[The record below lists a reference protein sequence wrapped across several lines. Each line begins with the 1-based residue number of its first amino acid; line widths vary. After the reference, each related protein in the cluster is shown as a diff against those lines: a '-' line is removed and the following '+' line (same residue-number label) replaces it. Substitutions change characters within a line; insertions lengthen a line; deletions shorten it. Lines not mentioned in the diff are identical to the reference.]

1 MTTEEKDWFLSL
13 PKETKLILMEDMLK
27 EDETGMA
34 FSTMNLLLEAPISEG
49 GISSDEI
56 SKIFDKD
63 LERRK
68 KSKS

>member
-13 PKETKLILMEDMLK
+13 PKETKLTLMEDMLK

-34 FSTMNLLLEAPISEG
+34 FATMNILLEAPISEG
-49 GISSDEI
+49 GISTDEI
-56 SKIFDKD
+56 SEIFDKD

-68 KSKS
+68 ASK

>member
-1 MTTEEKDWFLSL
+1 MTTAEKDWFLSL
-13 PKETKLILMEDMLK
+13 PKETKLTFLDDMLK
-27 EDETGMA
+27 ENENGMA
-34 FSTMNLLLEAPISEG
+34 FSTMNILLEAPISEG

-68 KSKS
+68 K